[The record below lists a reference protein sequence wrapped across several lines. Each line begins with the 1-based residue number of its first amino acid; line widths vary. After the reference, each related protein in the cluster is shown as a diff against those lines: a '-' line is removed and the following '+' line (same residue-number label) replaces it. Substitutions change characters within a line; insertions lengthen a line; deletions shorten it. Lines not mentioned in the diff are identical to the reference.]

1 MANLKRFKLIAT
13 ALIISALCIAGCSKP
28 STANGSSVQVST
40 QAAETKSAI
49 AESDLKT
56 MWVFGDDVNVR
67 EGQDTGT
74 QSVGKLKRGSEV
86 KVIADH
92 GDWTE
97 IFFGGE
103 SRYVST
109 KFLTADDPAT
119 VTSGRRTHSGDG
131 FVVCIDPGHQSKG
144 NSAHEPIGPGASTT
158 KAKVTGGTTG
168 VATGIPEYQLTLD
181 VGLMLQK
188 ELESRGYQV
197 IMTRTSNNVNIS
209 NSERAAVANNAGAD
223 AFIRIHANGGG
234 ASSQGAL
241 TMCQTA
247 NNPFNANLYN
257 ESYALSQAV
266 LKNFVAATGTKNLG
280 VSRVDN
286 MSGINWCQV
295 PVTIIEMGFMSNA
308 TEDRNMADPSYRE
321 KMVRGMADGID
332 EFLNR

>member
-1 MANLKRFKLIAT
+1 MKRLKAIFTGILIAT
-13 ALIISALCIAGCSKP
+13 LLFTGCGNNNGKAPTSAA
-28 STANGSSVQVST
+28 SSVQSE
-40 QAAETKSAI
+40 AAGTSIDQSKLE
-49 AESDLKT
+49 T
-56 MWVFGDDVNVR
+56 MWVSGDNVNVR
-67 EGQDTGT
+67 EGKDSSSQA
-74 QSVGKLKRGSEV
+74 VGRLSRGAEV
-86 KVIADH
+86 KKIADH

-103 SRYVST
+103 SRYIST
-109 KFLTADDPAT
+109 KFLTSDDPSK
-119 VTSGRRTHSGDG
+119 VENGRRTHSGDG
-131 FVVCIDPGHQSKG
+131 FVVCIDPGHQSRG

-266 LKNFVAATGTKNLG
+266 LKNFVAATGAKNLG

-308 TEDRNMADPSYRE
+308 AEDRNMADPSYRQ
-321 KMVRGMADGID
+321 KMVLGMANGID
-332 EFLNR
+332 EYLNR

>member
-1 MANLKRFKLIAT
+1 MKRLKTIFTVILIAT
-13 ALIISALCIAGCSKP
+13 LMFTGCGNNNGKAPTSAA
-28 STANGSSVQVST
+28 SSVQSE
-40 QAAETKSAI
+40 AARPSIDQSKLE
-49 AESDLKT
+49 T
-56 MWVFGDDVNVR
+56 MWVSGDNVNVR
-67 EGQDTGT
+67 EGRDSNSQA
-74 QSVGKLKRGSEV
+74 VGKLSRGAEV
-86 KVIADH
+86 KKIAVH

-103 SRYVST
+103 SRYIST
-109 KFLTADDPAT
+109 KYLTSEDPSK
-119 VTSGRRTHSGDG
+119 VENVRRTHSGG
-131 FVVCIDPGHQSKG
+131 GLVVCIDPGNQSKG
-144 NSAHEPIGPGASTT
+144 NSAQEPIGPGASTT

-168 VATGIPEYQLTLD
+168 VATGIPEYQLALD

-234 ASSQGAL
+234 ASANGVM

-266 LKNFVAATGTKNLG
+266 LKNFVAATGAKNLG

-308 TEDRNMADPSYRE
+308 AEDRNMADPSYRQ
-321 KMVRGMADGID
+321 KMVLGMANGID
-332 EFLNR
+332 EYLNR

>member
-1 MANLKRFKLIAT
+1 MKRFKAILMTITVAALVFTGCGNNTAKASSVAAT
-13 ALIISALCIAGCSKP
+13 STQAEASKP
-28 STANGSSVQVST
+28 S
-40 QAAETKSAI
+40 I
-49 AESDLKT
+49 DESKLET
-56 MWVFGDDVNVR
+56 MWVSGDAVNVR
-67 EGQDTGT
+67 EGQDKES
-74 QSVGKLKRGSEV
+74 QSVGKLSRGAEV
-86 KVIADH
+86 KKIAVH

-97 IFFGGE
+97 ILFGGE
-103 SRYVST
+103 SRFVST
-109 KFLTADDPAT
+109 KFLTAEDPST
-119 VTSGRRTHSGDG
+119 VPSGRRTHSGDG
-131 FVVCIDPGHQSKG
+131 FVICIDPGHQSKG
-144 NSAHEPIGPGASTT
+144 NSAQEPIGPGASTT

-181 VGLMLQK
+181 VGLMLQS
-188 ELESRGYQV
+188 ELEARGYTV

-209 NSERAAVANNAGAD
+209 NSERAAIANNAGAD

-234 ASSQGAL
+234 ASANGVM

-266 LKNFVAATGTKNLG
+266 LKNFVAATGAKNLG

-308 TEDRNMADPSYRE
+308 AEDQRMADSSYRQ
-321 KMVRGMADGID
+321 KMVQGMANGID

>member
-1 MANLKRFKLIAT
+1 MLTGCGNNNGKAPT
-13 ALIISALCIAGCSKP
+13 SAV
-28 STANGSSVQVST
+28 SSVQSE
-40 QAAETKSAI
+40 AARPSIDQSKLE
-49 AESDLKT
+49 T

-247 NNPFNANLYN
+247 NNPYNANLYN

-266 LKNFVAATGTKNLG
+266 LKNFVAATGAKNLG

-308 TEDRNMADPSYRE
+308 TEDRNMADPSYRQ

>member
-1 MANLKRFKLIAT
+1 MKRFKKVLSAIFVAALVFTGCGNNT
-13 ALIISALCIAGCSKP
+13 ASAA
-28 STANGSSVQVST
+28 SSVSS
-40 QAAETKSAI
+40 QAEASKI
-49 AESDLKT
+49 DESNLET
-56 MWVFGDDVNVR
+56 MWVSGDDVNVR

-74 QSVGKLKRGSEV
+74 QSVGKLKRGAEV
-86 KVIADH
+86 KRIAVH
-92 GDWTE
+92 GEWTE
-97 IFFGGE
+97 IYFGGE
-103 SRYVST
+103 SRFVST
-109 KFLTADDPAT
+109 KFLTDEDPSSS
-119 VTSGRRTHSGDG
+119 SGRRKHSGAG

-144 NSAHEPIGPGASTT
+144 NSAQEPIGPGASTT

-168 VATGIPEYQLTLD
+168 VATGIPEYQLALD

-188 ELESRGYQV
+188 ELEARGYTV

-247 NNPFNANLYN
+247 NNPYNANLYN

-266 LKNFVAATGTKNLG
+266 LKNFVAATGAKNLG

-321 KMVRGMADGID
+321 KMVQGMANGID

>member
-1 MANLKRFKLIAT
+1 VKRLKAIFTGILIAT
-13 ALIISALCIAGCSKP
+13 LLFTGCGNNNGKAPTSAA
-28 STANGSSVQVST
+28 SSVQSE
-40 QAAETKSAI
+40 AAGTSIDQSKLE
-49 AESDLKT
+49 T
-56 MWVFGDDVNVR
+56 MWVSGDNVNVR
-67 EGQDTGT
+67 EGKDSSSQA
-74 QSVGKLKRGSEV
+74 VGRLSRGAEV
-86 KVIADH
+86 KKIADH

-103 SRYVST
+103 SRYIST
-109 KFLTADDPAT
+109 KFLTSDDPSK
-119 VTSGRRTHSGDG
+119 VENGRRTHSGDG
-131 FVVCIDPGHQSKG
+131 FVVCIDPGHQSRG

-266 LKNFVAATGTKNLG
+266 LKNFVAATGAKNLG

-308 TEDRNMADPSYRE
+308 AEDRNMADPSYRQ
-321 KMVRGMADGID
+321 KMVLGMANGID
-332 EFLNR
+332 EYLNR

>member
-1 MANLKRFKLIAT
+1 VKRLKTIFTGILIAT
-13 ALIISALCIAGCSKP
+13 LLFTGCGNNNGKAPTSAA
-28 STANGSSVQVST
+28 SSVQSE
-40 QAAETKSAI
+40 AAGTSIDQSKLE
-49 AESDLKT
+49 T
-56 MWVFGDDVNVR
+56 MWVSGDNVNVR
-67 EGQDTGT
+67 EGKDSSSQAVGRLSRGT
-74 QSVGKLKRGSEV
+74 EV
-86 KVIADH
+86 KKIADH

-103 SRYVST
+103 SRYIST
-109 KFLTADDPAT
+109 KFLTSDDPSK
-119 VTSGRRTHSGDG
+119 VENGRRTHSGDG
-131 FVVCIDPGHQSKG
+131 FVVCIDPGHQSRG
-144 NSAHEPIGPGASTT
+144 NSTHEPIGPGASTT

-266 LKNFVAATGTKNLG
+266 LKNFVAATGAKNLG

-308 TEDRNMADPSYRE
+308 AEDRNMADPSYRQ
-321 KMVRGMADGID
+321 KMVLGMANGID
-332 EFLNR
+332 EYLNR

>member
-1 MANLKRFKLIAT
+1 MKRFKTIFSAILIAT
-13 ALIISALCIAGCSKP
+13 LMFTGCGNNNGKAPTSAA
-28 STANGSSVQVST
+28 SSVQSE
-40 QAAETKSAI
+40 AAGTSIDQSKLE
-49 AESDLKT
+49 T
-56 MWVFGDDVNVR
+56 MWVSGDNVNVR
-67 EGQDTGT
+67 EGKDSSSQA
-74 QSVGKLKRGSEV
+74 VGRLSRGAEV
-86 KVIADH
+86 KKIADH

-103 SRYVST
+103 SRYIST
-109 KFLTADDPAT
+109 KFLTSDDPSK
-119 VTSGRRTHSGDG
+119 VENGRRTHSGDG
-131 FVVCIDPGHQSKG
+131 FVVCIDPGHQSRG

-266 LKNFVAATGTKNLG
+266 LKNFVAATGAKNLG

-308 TEDRNMADPSYRE
+308 TEDRNMADPSYRQ
-321 KMVRGMADGID
+321 KMVRGMANGID
-332 EFLNR
+332 EYLNR

>member
-1 MANLKRFKLIAT
+1 MKRLKTIITGILIAT
-13 ALIISALCIAGCSKP
+13 LLFTGCGNNNGKTPTSAA
-28 STANGSSVQVST
+28 SSVQSE
-40 QAAETKSAI
+40 AAGTSIDQSKME
-49 AESDLKT
+49 T
-56 MWVFGDDVNVR
+56 MWVSGDNVNVR
-67 EGQDTGT
+67 EGKDSSSQA
-74 QSVGKLKRGSEV
+74 VGRLSRGAEV
-86 KVIADH
+86 KKIADH

-97 IFFGGE
+97 ILFGGE
-103 SRYVST
+103 SRYIST
-109 KFLTADDPAT
+109 KFLTSDDPSK
-119 VTSGRRTHSGDG
+119 VENGRRTHSGDG
-131 FVVCIDPGHQSKG
+131 FVVCIDPGHQSRG

-266 LKNFVAATGTKNLG
+266 LKNFVAATGAKNLG

-308 TEDRNMADPSYRE
+308 AEDRNMADPSYRQ
-321 KMVRGMADGID
+321 KMVLGMANGID
-332 EFLNR
+332 EYLNR

>member
-1 MANLKRFKLIAT
+1 MKRLKTIFTGILIAT
-13 ALIISALCIAGCSKP
+13 LLFTGCGNNNGKVPTSAA
-28 STANGSSVQVST
+28 SSVQSE
-40 QAAETKSAI
+40 AAGTSIDQSKLE
-49 AESDLKT
+49 T
-56 MWVFGDDVNVR
+56 MWVSGDNVNVR
-67 EGQDTGT
+67 EGKDSSSQA
-74 QSVGKLKRGSEV
+74 VGRLSRGAEV
-86 KVIADH
+86 KRIAVY

-97 IFFGGE
+97 ILFGGE
-103 SRYVST
+103 SRYIST
-109 KFLTADDPAT
+109 KFLTSDDPSK
-119 VTSGRRTHSGDG
+119 VGNGRRTHSGDG
-131 FVVCIDPGHQSKG
+131 FVVCIDPGHQSRG

-168 VATGIPEYQLTLD
+168 VTTGIPEYQLTLD

-247 NNPFNANLYN
+247 KNPFNANLYN

-266 LKNFVAATGTKNLG
+266 LKNFVAATGAKNLG

-308 TEDRNMADPSYRE
+308 AEDRNMADPSYRQ
-321 KMVRGMADGID
+321 KMVLGMANGID
-332 EFLNR
+332 EYLNR

>member
-1 MANLKRFKLIAT
+1 MKRLKTILSAILIAT
-13 ALIISALCIAGCSKP
+13 LMFTGCGNNNGKASVSAAVTSSAQPSIDQSKL
-28 STANGSSVQVST
+28 
-40 QAAETKSAI
+40 E
-49 AESDLKT
+49 T

-144 NSAHEPIGPGASTT
+144 NSAQEPIGPGASTT

-168 VATGIPEYQLTLD
+168 VATGIPEYQLALD

-188 ELESRGYQV
+188 ELEGRGYTV

-209 NSERAAVANNAGAD
+209 NSERAAIANNAGAD

-247 NNPFNANLYN
+247 NNPYNANLYN

-266 LKNFVAATGTKNLG
+266 LKNFVAATGAKNLG

-308 TEDRNMADPSYRE
+308 TEDRNMADPSYRQ
-321 KMVRGMADGID
+321 KMVQGMVDGID